1 MSRRDGPVVRRL
13 FVGIALDETA
23 REACAQ
29 AARRLHAT
37 GFGAAY
43 EEPQK
48 FHVTLAFLGNVDEAR
63 CAEVVG
69 GVREAAARGPSFA
82 IVLDKLGAFPHER
95 KPRVVYAGARNQGAD
110 FRQLAEAV
118 RSEYIRRGFDFGND
132 AVAHVTIAR
141 VKGPT
146 RPLPL
151 VEIAPIL
158 LRCKTLALFESN
170 FDKQKNTSR
179 YEVLFEANLGAVSE
193 A

>member
-1 MSRRDGPVVRRL
+1 VSRRDGPVARRL

-29 AARRLHAT
+29 AARRLRAT
-37 GFGAAY
+37 GFGAGY
-43 EEPQK
+43 EEPAK

-63 CAEVVG
+63 CAGVVS
-69 GVREAAARGPSFA
+69 GVREAAARGSSFT
-82 IVLDKLGAFPHER
+82 IVLDRLSAFPHER
-95 KPRVVYAGARNQGAD
+95 KPRVVYAGARDRGAD
-110 FRQLAEAV
+110 FPRLAETV
-118 RSEYIRRGFDFGND
+118 RSTFVRRGFEFAND

-141 VKGPT
+141 VKGPP

-151 VEIAPIL
+151 VEIAPIW
-158 LRCKTLALFESN
+158 LRCGTLSLFESI

-179 YEVLFEANLGAVSE
+179 HEVLFEANLGAVSE